1 VAQEPRAPS
10 SNSDCRRDAESSA
23 AGRASS
29 ASAVSRNVVSVVP
42 RVCAVRIVLC
52 APSEMAAYL
61 RLQAELLQAEPRM
74 MTSLAK

>member
-1 VAQEPRAPS
+1 
-10 SNSDCRRDAESSA
+10 
-23 AGRASS
+23 
-29 ASAVSRNVVSVVP
+29 VP